1 MKNLIVGQS
10 GGPTSVINASLA
22 GVYEEAKRL
31 GYDHVYGMIN
41 GIEGLLEENIVD
53 LDKYLADK
61 KNLELLKRTPS
72 SYLQTCRF
80 KLGTYVDHPDIYEKI
95 FDILDKYDI
104 DSFIYIGGNDSMDT
118 VENLSDYAIINKRRQ
133 NSGFGSAA
141 KYIATSIREIVRD
154 SVCYGVKHST
164 VAIVEVMGRHAGW
177 LTAASALAKS
187 DDCEGVDAI
196 FLPEVPLDLDKFVE
210 KVKTL
215 AKKKPAIVIV
225 VSEGIKTTTGEFVC
239 EMGKDDVGV
248 DAFGHKQLNG
258 CADVVC
264 EMGKDNV
271 GVDAFGHKQLNG
283 CADVLANIIKEKT
296 GLKTRPII
304 LSSLQRAAAH
314 VASLTDLREAEKVGK
329 HGAKLAFNGETGK
342 MVIMERVSNKP
353 YKIKYSSFN
362 NIHDIA
368 NLEKKVPLEWI
379 DQENNYVKD
388 ELIDYIRPLII
399 GEVKQYYKDGV
410 PEHLIRKD

>member
-31 GYDHVYGMIN
+31 GYNHVYGMIN

-133 NSGFGSAA
+133 NFIGVPKTIDNDLPITDHCPGFGSAA

-177 LTAASALAKS
+177 LTASAALAKS

-196 FLPEVPLDLDKFVE
+196 FLPEVPLDLDKFVD
-210 KVKTL
+210 KVRIL

-225 VSEGIKTTTGEFVC
+225 VSEGIKTTSGEFVC

-258 CADVVC
+258 CADV
-264 EMGKDNV
+264 
-271 GVDAFGHKQLNG
+271 
-283 CADVLANIIKEKT
+283 LANLIKEKT

-314 VASLTDLREAEKVGK
+314 VASLTDVREAEKVGK

-342 MVIMERVSNKP
+342 MVIMKRVNNNP

-388 ELIDYIRPLII
+388 ELIDYIRPLIM
-399 GEVKQYYKDGV
+399 GEVKQYYKNGV

>member
-31 GYDHVYGMIN
+31 GYNHVYGMIN

-53 LDKYLADK
+53 LDNYLADK

-133 NSGFGSAA
+133 NFIGVPKTIDNDLPITDHCPGFGSAA

-177 LTAASALAKS
+177 LTASAALAKS

-196 FLPEVPLDLDKFVE
+196 FLPEVPLDLDKFVD
-210 KVKTL
+210 KVRIL

-225 VSEGIKTTTGEFVC
+225 VSEGIKTTSGEFVC

-258 CADVVC
+258 CADV
-264 EMGKDNV
+264 
-271 GVDAFGHKQLNG
+271 
-283 CADVLANIIKEKT
+283 LANLIKEKT

-342 MVIMERVSNKP
+342 MVIMKRVNNNP

-388 ELIDYIRPLII
+388 ELIDYIRPLIM
-399 GEVKQYYKDGV
+399 GEVKQYYKNGV

>member
-22 GVYEEAKRL
+22 GVYEEAKKL

-41 GIEGLLEENIVD
+41 GIEGLLEENIID
-53 LDKYLADK
+53 LDLYLSDK
-61 KNLELLKRTPS
+61 RSLELLKRTPS
-72 SYLQTCRF
+72 SFLQTCRF
-80 KLGTYVDHPDIYEKI
+80 KLGTYIDHPDIYEKI
-95 FDILDKYDI
+95 FDILDKHDI

-133 NSGFGSAA
+133 NFIGVPKTIDNDLPITDHCPGFGSAA

-196 FLPEVPLDLDKFVE
+196 FLPEVPLDLDKFVD
-210 KVKTL
+210 KVRNL

-225 VSEGIKTTTGEFVC
+225 VSEGIKTTTGEF
-239 EMGKDDVGV
+239 
-248 DAFGHKQLNG
+248 
-258 CADVVC
+258 VC

-304 LSSLQRAAAH
+304 LSSLQISSAILQYLNS
-314 VASLTDLREAEKVGK
+314 SL
-329 HGAKLAFNGETGK
+329 F
-342 MVIMERVSNKP
+342 
-353 YKIKYSSFN
+353 
-362 NIHDIA
+362 
-368 NLEKKVPLEWI
+368 
-379 DQENNYVKD
+379 
-388 ELIDYIRPLII
+388 
-399 GEVKQYYKDGV
+399 
-410 PEHLIRKD
+410 

>member
-31 GYDHVYGMIN
+31 GYNHVYGMIN

-133 NSGFGSAA
+133 NFIGVPKTIDNDLPITDHCPGFGSASA
-141 KYIATSIREIVRD
+141 SYQTVSGEIVRD

-177 LTAASALAKS
+177 LTASAALAKS

-196 FLPEVPLDLDKFVE
+196 FLPEVPLDLDKFVD
-210 KVKTL
+210 KVRIL

-225 VSEGIKTTTGEFVC
+225 VSEGIKTTSGEFVC

-258 CADVVC
+258 CADV
-264 EMGKDNV
+264 
-271 GVDAFGHKQLNG
+271 
-283 CADVLANIIKEKT
+283 LANLIKEKT

-342 MVIMERVSNKP
+342 MVIMKRVNNNP

-388 ELIDYIRPLII
+388 ELIDYIRPLIM
-399 GEVKQYYKDGV
+399 GEVKQYYKNGV

>member
-31 GYDHVYGMIN
+31 GYNHVYGMIN

-53 LDKYLADK
+53 LDNYLADK

-95 FDILDKYDI
+95 FDILDKYNI

-133 NSGFGSAA
+133 NFIGVPKTIDNDLPITDHCPGFGSAA

-177 LTAASALAKS
+177 LTASAALAKS

-196 FLPEVPLDLDKFVE
+196 FLPEVPLDLDKFVD
-210 KVKTL
+210 KVRLL

-225 VSEGIKTTTGEFVC
+225 VSEGIKTTGGEFVC

-258 CADVVC
+258 CADV
-264 EMGKDNV
+264 
-271 GVDAFGHKQLNG
+271 
-283 CADVLANIIKEKT
+283 LANLIKEKT

-342 MVIMERVSNKP
+342 MVIMKRVNNNP

-388 ELIDYIRPLII
+388 ELIDYIRPLIM
-399 GEVKQYYKDGV
+399 GEVKQYYKNGV

>member
-22 GVYEEAKRL
+22 GVYEEAKKL

-41 GIEGLLEENIVD
+41 GIEGLLEENIID
-53 LDKYLADK
+53 LDLYLSDK
-61 KNLELLKRTPS
+61 RSLELLKRTPS

-80 KLGTYVDHPDIYEKI
+80 KLGTYIDHPDIYEKI
-95 FDILDKYDI
+95 FDILDKHDI

-133 NSGFGSAA
+133 NFIGVPKTIDNDLPITDHCPGFGSAA

-177 LTAASALAKS
+177 LTAASSLAKS

-210 KVKTL
+210 KVRTL

-239 EMGKDDVGV
+239 EMGKD
-248 DAFGHKQLNG
+248 
-258 CADVVC
+258 
-264 EMGKDNV
+264 NV

-283 CADVLANIIKEKT
+283 CADVLANLIKEKT

-314 VASLTDLREAEKVGK
+314 VASLTDVKEAEKVGK
-329 HGAKLAFNGETGK
+329 HGAKLAFNNESGK
-342 MVIMERVSNKP
+342 MVIMERVSNNP
-353 YKIKYSSFN
+353 YRIKYSSFN

>member
-31 GYDHVYGMIN
+31 GYNHVYGMIN

-80 KLGTYVDHPDIYEKI
+80 KLGTYVDHPDVYEKI
-95 FDILDKYDI
+95 FNILDKYDI

-133 NSGFGSAA
+133 NFIGVPKTIDNDLPITDHCPGFGSAA

-177 LTAASALAKS
+177 LTASAALAKS

-196 FLPEVPLDLDKFVE
+196 FLPEVPLDLDKFVD
-210 KVKTL
+210 KVRLL

-225 VSEGIKTTTGEFVC
+225 VSEGIKTTGGEFVC

-258 CADVVC
+258 CADV
-264 EMGKDNV
+264 
-271 GVDAFGHKQLNG
+271 
-283 CADVLANIIKEKT
+283 LANLIKEKT

-342 MVIMERVSNKP
+342 MVIMKRVNNNP

-388 ELIDYIRPLII
+388 ELIDYIRPLIM
-399 GEVKQYYKDGV
+399 GEVKQYYKNGV

>member
-41 GIEGLLEENIVD
+41 GIEGLLEENIID
-53 LDKYLADK
+53 LDLYLSDK
-61 KNLELLKRTPS
+61 RSLELLKRTPS

-80 KLGTYVDHPDIYEKI
+80 KLGTYIDHPDIYEKI
-95 FDILDKYDI
+95 FDILDKHDI

-133 NSGFGSAA
+133 NFIGVPKTIDNDLPITDHCPGFGSAA

-196 FLPEVPLDLDKFVE
+196 FLPEVPLDLDKFVD
-210 KVKTL
+210 KVRNL

-225 VSEGIKTTTGEFVC
+225 VSEGIKNTNGEF
-239 EMGKDDVGV
+239 
-248 DAFGHKQLNG
+248 
-258 CADVVC
+258 VC

-283 CADVLANIIKEKT
+283 CADVLANLIKEKT

-314 VASLTDLREAEKVGK
+314 VASLTDVKEAEKVGK
-329 HGAKLAFNGETGK
+329 HGAKLAFNNESGK
-342 MVIMERVSNKP
+342 MVIMERVSNNP
-353 YKIKYSSFN
+353 YRIKYSSFN

-388 ELIDYIRPLII
+388 ELIDYIRPLIL

>member
-133 NSGFGSAA
+133 NFIGVPKTIDNDLPITDHCPGFGSAA

-177 LTAASALAKS
+177 LTASAALAKS

-196 FLPEVPLDLDKFVE
+196 FLPEVPLDLDKFVD
-210 KVKTL
+210 KVRLL

-225 VSEGIKTTTGEFVC
+225 VSEGIKTTGGEFVC

-258 CADVVC
+258 CADV
-264 EMGKDNV
+264 
-271 GVDAFGHKQLNG
+271 
-283 CADVLANIIKEKT
+283 LANLIKEKT

-314 VASLTDLREAEKVGK
+314 VASLTDVREAEKVGK

-342 MVIMERVSNKP
+342 MVIMKRVNNNP

-388 ELIDYIRPLII
+388 ELIDYIRPLIM
-399 GEVKQYYKDGV
+399 GEVKQYYKNGV

>member
-61 KNLELLKRTPS
+61 RNIELLKRTPS

-133 NSGFGSAA
+133 NFIGVPKTIDNDLPITDHCPGFGSAA

-177 LTAASALAKS
+177 LTASAALAKS

-196 FLPEVPLDLDKFVE
+196 FLPEVPLDLDKFVD
-210 KVKTL
+210 KVKNL

-258 CADVVC
+258 CADV
-264 EMGKDNV
+264 
-271 GVDAFGHKQLNG
+271 
-283 CADVLANIIKEKT
+283 LANLIKEKT

-314 VASLTDLREAEKVGK
+314 VASLTDVREAEKVGK

-342 MVIMERVSNKP
+342 MVIMKRVSNNP

-379 DQENNYVKD
+379 DQENDYVKD
-388 ELIDYIRPLII
+388 ELIDYIRPLIM